1 MDVNEFKAAEGSCII
16 SEEVVASIAGIA
28 AMETPGVT
36 ALVGRPGDMR
46 GVMSSNASARSVR
59 VLNTE
64 NETVLDLYVTMK
76 QGVRIQDTALS
87 LQQNVKNAVQ
97 SMTGKA
103 VTRVNVHVVGM
114 KMEEK
119 KDD

>member
-1 MDVNEFKAAEGSCII
+1 MDVNNYKAAEGSCII

-46 GVMSSNASARSVR
+46 GMMSTNASARSVR
-59 VLNTE
+59 VLNNE
-64 NETVLDLYVTMK
+64 NETVLDLYLTLK
-76 QGVRIQDTALS
+76 QGVKIQEVALAV
-87 LQQNVKNAVQ
+87 QQNVKNAVQ

-103 VTRVNVHVVGM
+103 VTRVNVHVLGM

-119 KDD
+119 KED

>member
-1 MDVNEFKAAEGSCII
+1 M
-16 SEEVVASIAGIA
+16 
-28 AMETPGVT
+28 
-36 ALVGRPGDMR
+36 
-46 GVMSSNASARSVR
+46 MSSNAAARSVR

-64 NETVLDLYVTMK
+64 NETVLDLYVTLK
-76 QGVRIQDTALS
+76 QGVKIQDTALA

-103 VTRVNVHVVGM
+103 VTRVNVHVLGM
-114 KMEEK
+114 KMDEK